1 MLTWP
6 EATLMRLLAATGIFL
21 VAVVYLRGWRRL
33 PRPALPPGP
42 GRATDPASTRAL
54 LLFLAGL
61 GLLALALISPLG
73 YLSTQYFSARIAQH
87 MLVIASIPSLL
98 MFANP
103 VPALVYG
110 LPAWQRDRILAGLTK
125 PLRSFGDRSSLTRAI
140 HWATSPGVTLL
151 AFLSVCWF
159 WYDPTAHN
167 ATLRYGWLHAIELL
181 SLFGVGLLNWWHITA
196 AWPQPHTAMHPVVR
210 IVYAFISIWP
220 VKLVGLVLLFF
231 PDMGYNYPAGFQLS
245 GLDINDT
252 NFGAMIAWIVS
263 GLAYAV
269 AAVALAR
276 QWLGSEADKPALPES
291 AWATDESMNVP
302 GLKR

>member
-1 MLTWP
+1 MFTWP
-6 EATLMRLLAATGIFL
+6 EATLMRLLAAAGIFL
-21 VAVVYLRGWRRL
+21 VAGVYLRGWRRL

-42 GRATDPASTRAL
+42 GHATDPASTRAL
-54 LLFLAGL
+54 LLCLGGLA
-61 GLLALALISPLG
+61 LLAVAFISPLG
-73 YLSTQYFSARIAQH
+73 YLATQYFSARIVQH
-87 MLVIASIPSLL
+87 MLVVASVPSLL

-103 VPALVYG
+103 APALVYG
-110 LPAWQRDRILAGLTK
+110 LPARARETTLAA
-125 PLRSFGDRSSLTRAI
+125 LRRPADAASGRLRRAL
-140 HWATSPGVTLL
+140 HWATAPGVTLL

-159 WYDPTAHN
+159 WYDPAIHN
-167 ATLRYGWLHAIELL
+167 ATLRHGWLHAVELL

-196 AWPQPHTAMHPVVR
+196 AWPQTHAAMHPLVR
-210 IVYAFISIWP
+210 IVYAFVSIWP

-231 PDMGYNYPAGFQLS
+231 PDMGYAYPAGFQLS

>member
-1 MLTWP
+1 MTWP
-6 EATLMRLLAATGIFL
+6 EATLLRLLAAAGIFL
-21 VAVVYLRGWRRL
+21 VAVVYLRGWRGL
-33 PRPALPPGP
+33 PRPTPAPIPDH
-42 GRATDPASTRAL
+42 ATDPTSSRAL
-54 LLFLAGL
+54 LLFLGGL
-61 GLLALALISPLG
+61 ALLATALISPLG
-73 YLSTQYFSARIAQH
+73 YLATQYFSARIVQH
-87 MLVIASIPSLL
+87 MMVVASIPSLI

-103 VPALVYG
+103 GPALVHG
-110 LPAWQRDRILAGLTK
+110 LPAPWRDATLAA
-125 PLRSFGDRSSLTRAI
+125 LRRPTDGASGRLRRAI
-140 HWATSPGVTLL
+140 HWATAPGVTLL

-159 WYDPTAHN
+159 WYDPAIHN
-167 ATLRYGWLHAIELL
+167 ATLRHGWLHAVELL

-196 AWPQPHTAMHPVVR
+196 AWPQTHAAMHPLVR
-210 IVYAFISIWP
+210 IVYAFVSIWP

-231 PDMGYNYPAGFQLS
+231 PDMGYAYPAGFQLS

>member
-6 EATLMRLLAATGIFL
+6 EATLLRLLAAAGIFL
-21 VAVVYLRGWRRL
+21 VAAVYLRGWRRL

-61 GLLALALISPLG
+61 ALLAVALISPLG
-73 YLSTQYFSARIAQH
+73 YLSTQYFSARIVQH
-87 MLVIASIPSLL
+87 MLVVASIPSLL

-103 VPALVYG
+103 APALVYG
-110 LPAWQRDRILAGLTK
+110 LPALRK
-125 PLRSFGDRSSLTRAI
+125 PLGSAAALTGLRRAL

-159 WYDPTAHN
+159 WYDPAIHN

-181 SLFGVGLLNWWHITA
+181 SLLVVGLLNWWHITA
-196 AWPQPHTAMHPVVR
+196 AWPQTHAAMHPVVR
-210 IVYAFISIWP
+210 IAYAFASIWP

-231 PDMGYNYPAGFQLS
+231 PDLGYNYPAGFQLS